1 MFAEELDDIYEI
13 FEFAE
18 FVLEKK
24 QMLENYLELESQ
36 VGNCNIK

>member
-13 FEFAE
+13 FEFVE
-18 FVLEKK
+18 FVLERK

-36 VGNCNIK
+36 VGN